1 MTAFARHVMLVL
13 GLRWEPA
20 KPQLPAPRLAS
31 VRPAPRGT
39 CGCRRR
45 RGSAVTESAIAGSAT
60 ASARRGPGARRRQRE
75 HAPEIS
81 MGLNTA
87 EELGDTFDATRGDGG
102 VFSVESVE
110 DLKPEEPEPLDLSIA
125 PESEEV

>member
-1 MTAFARHVMLVL
+1 
-13 GLRWEPA
+13 
-20 KPQLPAPRLAS
+20 
-31 VRPAPRGT
+31 
-39 CGCRRR
+39 
-45 RGSAVTESAIAGSAT
+45 
-60 ASARRGPGARRRQRE
+60 
-75 HAPEIS
+75 